1 MTLDTAKLTQLLNS
15 IAQFSA
21 ALKTQLGTKLGKT
34 EQAVDSKLLEGKSL
48 AEIQT
53 LINTYSDAQLKQV
66 SDALA
71 AFIARRDN
79 PNQVTKAQVGL
90 GLVDNFATATGADAV
105 AGTAA
110 NLFLTPAAL
119 ASFWADK
126 VGTAPATL
134 DTIQE
139 IANALH
145 NNPDIIDALTKVSDD
160 NKVAIAALSDTVA
173 ANKTAAEKADS
184 DAAAKVVTDIA
195 AALAEAK
202 AYADTGLATKLDAT
216 ATAVNSDKL
225 GGKTLAEIQGQF
237 EAGLVRATKEE
248 ALAGTDTSKLMT
260 PATTKAVAD
269 KVAADAAAALA
280 PVSAKADKGV
290 TDAAAAQSQADKAVA
305 AAATAQTQADKGVA
319 DAAAAL
325 AAAQAAQTTADGK
338 LGKTEQA
345 ADSAKLGG
353 KSITDLTATNSDVA
367 TGTATDKFVT
377 PASLKS
383 KTDAQDLI
391 IAANQQSTEDLVNS
405 LIKAFNDASDDM
417 SK

>member
-66 SDALA
+66 SDALT

-145 NNPDIIDALTKVSDD
+145 NNPDIINALEKVSAD
-160 NKVAIAALSDTVA
+160 NKVAIDALASTVA

-280 PVSAKADKGV
+280 PVSAQANKGV

-305 AAATAQTQADKGVA
+305 AAAAAQTQADKGVA

-345 ADSAKLGG
+345 VDSAKLGG
-353 KSITDLTATNSDVA
+353 KSIVDLTATNSDVA

-377 PASLKS
+377 PAALKS
-383 KTDAQDLI
+383 KTDAIELT
-391 IAANQQSTEDLVNS
+391 IAANQAATESLVDS
-405 LIKAFNDASDDM
+405 LIQAFNDASDDM
-417 SK
+417 AS

>member
-119 ASFWADK
+119 ASFWANK
-126 VGTAPATL
+126 VGTAPETL

-145 NNPDIIDALTKVSDD
+145 NNPDIIDALQKVSDD
-160 NKVAIAALSDTVA
+160 NKVAIAVLADTVA

-195 AALAEAK
+195 AALTEAK

-280 PVSAKADKGV
+280 VVS
-290 TDAAAAQSQADKAVA
+290 
-305 AAATAQTQADKGVA
+305 TQADKGVA
-319 DAAAAL
+319 DAATAQAQANKGVSDAAAAL
-325 AAAQAAQTTADGK
+325 SAAQAAQATADSK

-345 ADSAKLGG
+345 ADSKLLQG
-353 KSITDLTATNSDVA
+353 KSIADLTASNADVA

-377 PASLKS
+377 PAALKS
-383 KTDAQDLI
+383 KTDAIELT
-391 IAANQQSTEDLVNS
+391 IAANQAATESLVDS
-405 LIKAFNDASDDM
+405 LIQAFNDASDDM
-417 SK
+417 AS

>member
-126 VGTAPATL
+126 VGTAPETL

-139 IANALH
+139 IANALQ
-145 NNPDIIDALTKVSDD
+145 NNPDVIDALQKVSDD
-160 NKVAIAALSDTVA
+160 NKVAIATLEGTVA
-173 ANKTAAEKADS
+173 ANKTAAEEADAA
-184 DAAAKVVTDIA
+184 AAAKVVADIA

-280 PVSAKADKGV
+280 PVSAQANKGV

>member
-126 VGTAPATL
+126 VGTAPETL

-160 NKVAIAALSDTVA
+160 NKVAINELTATVA

-280 PVSAKADKGV
+280 PVSAQADKGV

-345 ADSAKLGG
+345 VDSAKLGG